1 MFLQAM
7 KANRTGGPVTM
18 RTIIKVPRRRPAG
31 ELQDERPANQPFSG
45 LTMRQ
50 LADLMLGNY
59 GDFKNERARRAAYRY
74 YRDGLM
80 KHTRRG
86 RRPAAF
92 WDYEPGLPNDV
103 RDTTDDDLKLADQR
117 RARVMALG
125 RDFWASQTWLFES
138 GHATQIVADA
148 ALAERRARWL
158 AGPGAKTLRPGEL
171 KVVQDEVAFHVQQTE
186 DRAEPP
192 TRPATRGGS

>member
-1 MFLQAM
+1 
-7 KANRTGGPVTM
+7 M
-18 RTIIKVPRRRPAG
+18 RTIIRVPRRRPAG

-74 YRDGLM
+74 YRDDLM
-80 KHTRRG
+80 QHTRRG

-92 WDYEPGLPNDV
+92 WDYERGLPNDV
-103 RDTTDDDLKLADQR
+103 RDMTDDDLNLADQW

-125 RDFWASQTWLFES
+125 RDLWASQTWLFES
-138 GHATQIVADA
+138 GHATQIVVDS

-171 KVVQDEVAFHVQQTE
+171 KVVQDEVAFHVRQTAIRE
-186 DRAEPP
+186 
-192 TRPATRGGS
+192 S